1 MTARNTKLVS
11 QKRDERLVGG
21 PVNWGCLQS
30 NSQDSVLHTRD
41 LVP

>member
-11 QKRDERLVGG
+11 QKRDQRFIGG
-21 PVNWGCLQS
+21 AVNWRCPKS
-30 NSQDSVLHTRD
+30 NAQDSVLHTRD